1 MPASSRLYRIQ
12 KVQILSFTIISP
24 GSGGDAADRKTL
36 TCQMTTLMDRRPGG
50 RDHPTRPDLDG
61 RLQIPR
67 HGFRILGRRRLV
79 DVVDRAMQRRMTLLC
94 APAGAGK
101 TVACAAWA
109 AARARRRV
117 VWVTLESHDDQGWF
131 WAYVC
136 SVLRRTSAIP
146 EEAVQ
151 LLEDEP
157 FPAFPLRLVGMAP
170 GFREPVVI
178 VVDNVDLVTDG
189 ELLSGLEI
197 LARHAPPSL
206 RLVLCARRPPDMH
219 LDRLRASGDLA
230 DISAADLVTARAA
243 PSEGSKLRAGVRS
256 RRGGR
261 RQTA

>member
-1 MPASSRLYRIQ
+1 
-12 KVQILSFTIISP
+12 
-24 GSGGDAADRKTL
+24 
-36 TCQMTTLMDRRPGG
+36 MTTLLGLPPDGTDRPAQ
-50 RDHPTRPDLDG
+50 PDLAG

-67 HGFRILGRRRLV
+67 CGFRILGRRHLL

-101 TVACAAWA
+101 TVACVAW
-109 AARARRRV
+109 AARARRHV
-117 VWVTLESHDDQGWF
+117 VWVTLDSENDQGWF

-136 SVLRRTSAIP
+136 SVLRQTSAIP
-146 EEAVQ
+146 DEAAQ

-157 FPAFPLRLVGMAP
+157 VPAFPLRLVGMAP
-170 GFREPVVI
+170 GFREPVAI
-178 VVDNVDLVTDG
+178 VVDNADFITDG

-230 DISAADLVTARAA
+230 EIGPADLATAR
-243 PSEGSKLRAGVRS
+243 PRS
-256 RRGGR
+256 RRPGR
-261 RQTA
+261 RRTARRTA